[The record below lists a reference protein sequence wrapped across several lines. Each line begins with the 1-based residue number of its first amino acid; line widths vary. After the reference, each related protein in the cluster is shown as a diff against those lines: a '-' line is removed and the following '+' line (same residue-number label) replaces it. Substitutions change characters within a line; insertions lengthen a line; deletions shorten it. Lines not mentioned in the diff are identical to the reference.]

1 MGRAILDSVFTS
13 DLSWHWVATAS
24 APDPDV
30 EAWIPAAPAEAQFGR
45 SHEPY
50 PNCDN
55 LLTNARSRRWVKLA
69 PVPVIAHEREFS
81 GQGDRDQVRELWSSR
96 FSRSVFTFGSWQSR
110 ARSTGRGAGS
120 TIGRD
125 LSVLPNFTDGLRWL
139 IRAWRGL
146 GLWGPSHPHTVPAV
160 GALRGQDG
168 GHPVRHPY
176 LLAREL
182 RILAADRAFKPAGRR
197 AAPAGPAQRARTRP
211 RLPPPPH
218 PPPGGPAASAWL

>member
-1 MGRAILDSVFTS
+1 MLK
-13 DLSWHWVATAS
+13 
-24 APDPDV
+24 P
-30 EAWIPAAPAEAQFGR
+30 WIPAAPAEAQFGR

-211 RLPPPPH
+211 RLPLRPIRHPAGPPPVH
-218 PPPGGPAASAWL
+218 GCVNV